1 MFFTRD
7 QVIDKLKTQIK
18 VNGNIIGVSLGAG
31 IIAKSTE
38 RGGADLILALN
49 SGKFRQMGVSS
60 LAGML
65 PFYNANDLVMEFG

>member
-1 MFFTRD
+1 MFFTRE

-18 VNGNIIGVSLGAG
+18 VNGSIIGVSLGAG

-65 PFYNANDLVMEFG
+65 PFYTSINFYLCF